1 MQNIP
6 KTGRK
11 GKKYKAMKFKSTQF
25 IIALSLLIIGIAIV
39 VTTTLPQATKYYVT
53 VDEFLMDT
61 NKYQEQ
67 SIKLAGRVVPGSIE
81 KNTEDLTWVFKVRGA
96 ANTAAE
102 KNEDGQALKSNGKR
116 AYCSDSDP
124 GGMNLTQT
132 ASGSKKGGEIPPCKS
147 TGMESGQTVAVF
159 YQGAMPDTFKDESDV
174 VLTGTYKGEQFVAT
188 EVLAKCA
195 SRYEEKLEA
204 PLQMQTV
211 STIEKGPLHE

>member
-11 GKKYKAMKFKSTQF
+11 GKKHKVMKLKSTQF
-25 IIALSLLIIGIAIV
+25 IIALSLLLIGIAIV

-81 KNTEDLTWVFKVRGA
+81 KNTQDLTWLFKV
-96 ANTAAE
+96 
-102 KNEDGQALKSNGKR
+102 
-116 AYCSDSDP
+116 
-124 GGMNLTQT
+124 
-132 ASGSKKGGEIPPCKS
+132 
-147 TGMESGQTVAVF
+147 METDKTVNVF

-174 VLTGTYKGEQFVAT
+174 VLTGSYQGERFIAT

-211 STIEKGPLHE
+211 STIEKGLLDE